1 MNQTCSASFRS
12 LVLPKEHG
20 SWSFAFEPLILGLAV
35 APSRPGLVFA
45 LAVVA
50 GFFIR
55 RPLKL
60 AVTLAPVD
68 ERCQPALRWAV
79 LWSALALAGL
89 GGTLQLSSWLAL
101 WPLLL
106 AIPFGAIFLWFDL
119 RNDMRDA
126 EAELAGSTT
135 FALLPATVALL
146 AGWSSAAALGLA
158 AIMITRSFPTVLAVR
173 SYLRRAKGQTI
184 NPGTTLAIAGAAAV
198 IVAILARM
206 EIVPAF
212 AVWFATGLFLRA
224 IVLLTLLPPK
234 WPAKRIGQI
243 EAIIGVLYL
252 AGLAWGYHHAS

>member
-1 MNQTCSASFRS
+1 MNRTFSASFRS

-35 APSRPGLVFA
+35 APSRPGLIFA
-45 LAVVA
+45 LAVIA
-50 GFFIR
+50 GFFLR

-60 AVTLAPVD
+60 AATLAPVD
-68 ERCQPALRWAV
+68 DRCQPALRWAM

-89 GGTLQLSSWLAL
+89 GGTLLLSSWLAL

-146 AGWSSAAALGLA
+146 AGWSSTAALGLA
-158 AIMITRSFPTVLAVR
+158 AVMLTRSFPTVLIVR

-184 NPGTTLAIAGAAAV
+184 NPGATLAIAGVAAV
-198 IVAILARM
+198 MVAILARK
-206 EIVPAF
+206 EIVPVFGA
-212 AVWFATGLFLRA
+212 WLATGLFLRA
-224 IVLLTLLPPK
+224 VVLLTLLPPK
-234 WPAKRIGQI
+234 WPAKRVGQI
-243 EAIIGVLYL
+243 EAVIGVLYL
-252 AGLAWGYHHAS
+252 AGLAWGYHHSG